1 MVQPAGALWRGVL
14 HSRMTMMAMAMRIQ
28 YVMRR
33 TAGSEPEFVDGGV
46 MGAAG
51 GTWEEGV
58 GLAGRTGAALPVCCW
73 GGGDGFTLA
82 GGGEVSRDGSL
93 WRGAAGGGG
102 AMTGTAG
109 GGGEGPWHAAARW
122 APPVRSPPQAV

>member
-46 MGAAG
+46 MGAAA

-82 GGGEVSRDGSL
+82 GGGEVSP
-93 WRGAAGGGG
+93 AQEHE
-102 AMTGTAG
+102 TT
-109 GGGEGPWHAAARW
+109 HALLIHLITST
-122 APPVRSPPQAV
+122 VQKEHEI